1 MINCNLFKNIKLGEI
16 SMKNTKNDYL
26 LFKAEREKIES
37 EIKESEI
44 NYLVKNNI
52 KNGKIKNSG

>member
-1 MINCNLFKNIKLGEI
+1 MINCNIFKNIKLGEI

-26 LFKAEREKIES
+26 LYKVEREKIES

-44 NYLVKNNI
+44 NYLVEMDRCQ
-52 KNGKIKNSG
+52 